1 MNNELRIKDT
11 MRFKSMGFTL
21 IEMIVALGLFTVV
34 ILVGVGSLT
43 GMSAAASKAKTASIV
58 IDNLNF
64 ALENMARSMRTGMD
78 YHCGLGGMIT
88 EPADCP
94 TGSPAV
100 AFKNDSGKTVVFRK
114 NGTQIERSVDEG
126 PFLSI
131 TSPQISVETLNFFVD
146 GSIAGDGAQPKVLIV
161 VRGTAGVKEKEQT
174 TFNIQTTVSQRIFDN

>member
-1 MNNELRIKDT
+1 MNNELRIKNT
-11 MRFKSMGFTL
+11 MRFRSMGFTL

-114 NGTQIERSVDEG
+114 NGTQIERSVDAG

-131 TSPQISVETLNFFVD
+131 TSPQISIETLNFFVE
-146 GSIAGDGAQPKVLIV
+146 GSVSGDGAQPKVLIV
-161 VRGTAGVKEKEQT
+161 VRGTAGVKENEKT
-174 TFNIQTTVSQRIFDN
+174 TFDIQTAVSQRIFDN